1 MEELSLKKIIEIKAG
16 RNIDLTPYGLIATKI
31 NRIWTIYDEE
41 EMWNYCKFNPETGI
55 EVDRNNIDSLK
66 PFHHHGVFLED
77 KLHDWNVNKKE
88 NLLHY
93 GSRVVEQGEN
103 IKFLLN
109 MKINRL

>member
-1 MEELSLKKIIEIKAG
+1 MQ
-16 RNIDLTPYGLIATKI
+16 N
-31 NRIWTIYDEE
+31 
-41 EMWNYCKFNPETGI
+41 
-55 EVDRNNIDSLK
+55 SLK

-103 IKFLLN
+103 IKILVEYED
-109 MKINRL
+109 K